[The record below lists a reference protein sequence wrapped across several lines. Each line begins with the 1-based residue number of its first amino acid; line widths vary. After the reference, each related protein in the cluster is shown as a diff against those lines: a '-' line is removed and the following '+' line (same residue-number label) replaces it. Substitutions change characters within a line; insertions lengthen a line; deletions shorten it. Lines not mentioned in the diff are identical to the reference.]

1 MAGRSPEERV
11 AAVPA
16 HWRVPAAGLAK
27 RHVLLQGLAERE
39 SARLRRFAP
48 FYGAAVC
55 ALPPTAAVVLLRRR
69 GQRRRSGGPSM

>member
-16 HWRVPAAGLAK
+16 HWRVPAADLAK
-27 RHVLLQGLAERE
+27 RRVLLQGLAERE
-39 SARLRRFAP
+39 SARLRRFGP
-48 FYGAAVC
+48 FYGAVC
-55 ALPPTAAVVLLRRR
+55 VSPPTAAVVLLRRR